1 MSLYKG
7 TTKVT
12 WIARGQ
18 RAIYQVYKGAR
29 LVWSKL
35 SDAWY
40 DNDVWYES
48 EPW

>member
-1 MSLYKG
+1 MIFKG

-18 RAIYQVYKGAR
+18 RAIYQVYKAVR

-35 SDAWY
+35 ADAWY
-40 DNDVWYES
+40 DNDVWRSDEQ
-48 EPW
+48 W

>member
-1 MSLYKG
+1 MLYKG
-7 TTKVT
+7 TRKIT
-12 WIARGQ
+12 WISRGQ

-40 DNDVWYES
+40 DNDVWRS
-48 EPW
+48 DEPW